1 MNEPEEQPLPLYNL
15 ETYNWSHNL
24 GRLVTDVAGGLGR
37 AVDRRAKQFGITGP
51 QWVVLV
57 RISSGVRST
66 AAELCRELNYDS
78 GSMTRMLDRLV
89 DLGLVRR
96 VRSEEDR
103 RLVRLELTEEGQKLS
118 LHLPPIAIDV
128 LNLHT
133 KGFTLEEMNQLMGF
147 LQRLLNNG
155 ASE

>member
-1 MNEPEEQPLPLYNL
+1 MDKAEEQPPPLYNS
-15 ETYNWSHNL
+15 ETYSWSHNL
-24 GRLVTDVAGGLGR
+24 GRLAVDVASGLSR

-57 RISSGVRST
+57 RISSGVKSSAT
-66 AAELCRELNYDS
+66 ELCRELNYDS

-89 DLGLVRR
+89 DLGLIRR
-96 VRSEEDR
+96 IRSEEDR

-133 KGFTLEEMNQLMGF
+133 KGFTREEMNQLMGF
-147 LQRLLNNG
+147 LERLLNNG